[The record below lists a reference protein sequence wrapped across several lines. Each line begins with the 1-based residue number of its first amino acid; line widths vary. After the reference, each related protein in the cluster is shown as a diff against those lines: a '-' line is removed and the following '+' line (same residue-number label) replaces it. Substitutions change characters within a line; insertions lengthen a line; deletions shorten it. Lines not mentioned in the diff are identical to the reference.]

1 MVHMI
6 FQRAIESKEYM
17 ANSKAMLSKLRS
29 LKKSLAISSVLT
41 LITGLILFLLPT
53 QSIAA
58 NLDISAFT
66 VKTNPDGTQDYSLS
80 LQVVILMT
88 LLSFLPSILVMMTS
102 FTRIVIVLAI
112 LRQAI
117 GLQTSPSN
125 QVLIGIAFFM
135 TIFVMTPVFDDMYT
149 QAIEPYMNDKIQARD
164 AFEIAQ
170 KPLHKF
176 MLDQTRMTD
185 LNAFSEFANIKIDK
199 LENVPMRVVIPAFI
213 VSELKTAFQ
222 IGFMLFLPFLIIDL
236 VVASILMAMGM
247 MMLSPMIVSLPFKL
261 MLFVLVDGWSLIMGT
276 LMSSFGLGVAGG

>member
-1 MVHMI
+1 MI

-17 ANSKAMLSKLRS
+17 ANLKAMLSKLRS

-199 LENVPMRVVIPAFI
+199 LEDVPMRVVIPAFI